1 MEHLSLMK
9 EFLEEPLQNVEDA
22 QTAEAPEA
30 SEPAFDGDETIVIPT
45 EPVPAFEDPD
55 QTVIPTDP
63 VVYCNYSND
72 YGKEIQKTAEEEAAL
87 RKKKKDVCLWRTLS
101 KVRTVSNSLL
111 AVEKTKTNHAEPE
124 LFNVVD

>member
-1 MEHLSLMK
+1 MSQI
-9 EFLEEPLQNVEDA
+9 PLNSQLFTLV
-22 QTAEAPEA
+22 AE
-30 SEPAFDGDETIVIPT
+30 S
-45 EPVPAFEDPD
+45 
-55 QTVIPTDP
+55 
-63 VVYCNYSND
+63 
-72 YGKEIQKTAEEEAAL
+72 KIQQQI